1 MRELLIGLMFLGACG
16 SGDDGEVA
24 VDAHEDPAA
33 WFQGGWNLTWE
44 CSATCRDHPARVDV
58 RTMIVADLSLVF
70 GEVDSDQATLA
81 DGCLA
86 IAEAVEGPRT
96 RRAYALCPDGDALTG
111 AVTWTI
117 SGGVAD
123 DAPWNVHAVR

>member
-44 CSATCRDHPARVDV
+44 CSATCRERPGMTTT
-58 RTMIVADLSLVF
+58 RTLIVADLSLVF
-70 GEVDSDQATLA
+70 GNLATNQAVVDGGCLVVGEAA
-81 DGCLA
+81 DGD
-86 IAEAVEGPRT
+86 RT